1 MKFANESFFLVC
13 AILLGGLFISALPYF
28 RKNKLSYFNYYWLI
42 ALGFHIVG
50 YLFFAIAPSSSLALL
65 TLANT
70 FFCAGYFFLALF
82 CASINQKSVKKIA
95 LISPVF
101 FVLFALI
108 FEYLRQF
115 GTFHARV
122 AMVVCTLLT
131 LLAWMLLEL
140 FALRKRERDAQLD
153 FLIFTTGAEL
163 VLGTI
168 RLWLVLSTPMVN
180 GINLYEEPFIS
191 SILRWLAISFTALSY
206 ISITGLW
213 AERLTNENAKSL
225 EDNLRITGL
234 LQEREALIANLLKA
248 NKTAATGAL
257 SASIAHELN
266 QPLGASNL
274 NIQFLRMKLEK
285 GVLSPELGK
294 EVLDALEADNNRAA
308 TIVRSLRSIFTD
320 SRSLAQ
326 NRDLGDLVANV
337 LEIVKP
343 ELKSKHIQIQLRL
356 EKGLLICVN
365 AGEIEQLILNLLNN
379 AIQALIS
386 SESDD
391 RHVTIEASRDAQ
403 MIRMK
408 ITDNGIGVPAEFKS
422 SLFELLN
429 TTKNSGMGLGLWL
442 CKHIITRYDGR
453 IWYEDASEKGTTFIL
468 ELPAA
473 S

>member
-13 AILLGGLFISALPYF
+13 ALLLGGLFISALPYF
-28 RKNKLSYFNYYWLI
+28 RKNKLSFFNYYWLI
-42 ALGFHIVG
+42 ALGLHVSA
-50 YLFFAIAPSSSLALL
+50 YVFFAIASSTSFALL

-82 CASINQKSVKKIA
+82 CASINQKSVKKISF
-95 LISPVF
+95 LSPVF
-101 FVLFALI
+101 FILFALI
-108 FEYLRQF
+108 FEYLRQS
-115 GTFHARV
+115 GTFQARV
-122 AMVVCTLLT
+122 AMVVCTLLA
-131 LLAWMLLEL
+131 LLLWMLLEL

-168 RLWLVLSTPMVN
+168 RLWLVLSTPTVTS
-180 GINLYEEPFIS
+180 INLYEEPFIS

-213 AERLTNENAKSL
+213 AERLTQ
-225 EDNLRITGL
+225 DNLRITGL

-248 NKTAATGAL
+248 NKTTATGAL

-285 GVLSPELGK
+285 GLLSPELVK
-294 EVLDALEADNNRAA
+294 EVLDTLEVDNNRAA
-308 TIVRSLRSIFTD
+308 NIVRSLRSIFTD
-320 SRSLAQ
+320 SQSQ
-326 NRDLGDLVANV
+326 TQECDLNDLVTNV

-343 ELKSKHIQIQLRL
+343 ELKSQQIQIQLRL
-356 EKGLLICVN
+356 DQGLSILVN
-365 AGEIEQLILNLLNN
+365 ASEIEQVILNLLNN
-379 AIQALIS
+379 AIQSLAS
-386 SESDD
+386 SEGGD
-391 RHVTIEASRDAQ
+391 RQITIEASRDGQ
-403 MIRMK
+403 LIRMK
-408 ITDNGIGVPAEFKS
+408 ISDNGIGVPAEFKS

-453 IWYEDASEKGTTFIL
+453 IWHEDASEKGATFIL
-468 ELPAA
+468 ELPPAP
-473 S
+473 

>member
-13 AILLGGLFISALPYF
+13 ALLLGGLFISALPYF

-42 ALGFHIVG
+42 ALGFHVVG
-50 YLFFAIAPSSSLALL
+50 YGFFAIASSTSFALL

-82 CASINQKSVKKIA
+82 CASINKKSVKKIA
-95 LISPVF
+95 FISPLF
-101 FVLFALI
+101 FIVFALF
-108 FEYLRQF
+108 FEYLRQTS
-115 GTFHARV
+115 TFQARV
-122 AMVVCTLLT
+122 AMVVCTLLA
-131 LLAWMLLEL
+131 LLVWMLLEL
-140 FALRKRERDAQLD
+140 FSVRKEGRDIQLD
-153 FLIFTTGAEL
+153 FLIFTSSAE
-163 VLGTI
+163 VLFGVI
-168 RLWLVLSTPMVN
+168 RLWLVLSTPVGSN
-180 GINLYEEPFIS
+180 INLYEEPFLS
-191 SILRWLAISFTALSY
+191 ALLRWLAAAFTALSY

-213 AERLTNENAKSL
+213 AERLSNENAKSF

-248 NKTAATGAL
+248 NRTAATGAL

-285 GVLSPELGK
+285 GLLSADLGK

-308 TIVRSLRSIFTD
+308 NIVKSLRSIFID
-320 SRSLAQ
+320 GKSLTQ
-326 NRDLGDLVANV
+326 EYQLGDLVANV

-343 ELKSKHIQIQLRL
+343 ELKSQQIQIQLRL
-356 EKGLLICVN
+356 DQDLNICVN
-365 AGEIEQLILNLLNN
+365 ASEIEQVILNLLNN
-379 AIQALIS
+379 AIQSLANS
-386 SESDD
+386 KGGD
-391 RHVTIEASRDAQ
+391 RQITIEASRDGQ
-403 MIRMK
+403 LIRMK
-408 ITDNGIGVPAEFKS
+408 ISDNGIGVPAEFKS

-453 IWYEDASEKGTTFIL
+453 IWHEDASKKGATFIL
-468 ELPAA
+468 ELPLAP
-473 S
+473 